1 MRKVSDVVI
10 CLMKV
15 TQSLLDLLSSDRL
28 AYYIHKY
35 FSSFHRAALL

>member
-10 CLMKV
+10 RLMKV
-15 TQSLLDLLSSDRL
+15 TQSLLDLSSDRL

-35 FSSFHRAALL
+35 FSSFYRAALL